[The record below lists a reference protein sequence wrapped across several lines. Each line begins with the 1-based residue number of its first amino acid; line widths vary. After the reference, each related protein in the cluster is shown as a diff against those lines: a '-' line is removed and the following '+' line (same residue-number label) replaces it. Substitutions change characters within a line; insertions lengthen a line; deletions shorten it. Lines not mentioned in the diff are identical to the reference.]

1 MDNAPGE
8 KHICLDNE
16 STTIHQKKLF
26 ALLCIPASVVTVFLV
41 FSQVFVSAT
50 PDHWCRVPELDNF
63 SYDGNNSLTE
73 EEKKTLSIPFRN
85 GRYEKCLMYDIDYRK
100 RLSSFNKSQD
110 VTNFTLPTIPCRH
123 GWNYDKKNYDST
135 LVTEL
140 NLVCD
145 NSWKPSLATTL
156 FYLGSLIGSIVFGY
170 ISDRYGRRPALLLV
184 LIPDVLISVM
194 TCFSPNYMVY
204 TLLRTLSGLFFP
216 ALYQISF
223 VLALELVGH
232 AQRTTI
238 GVIIAMCFA
247 LGMCLLAILSHFLR
261 DAFKLSLA
269 TSVPLI
275 VMLSYYWLIP
285 ESPRW
290 LLSRNRGEEARII
303 IAKLTKPKGTWLPQ
317 CYPSKSLKEVF
328 SSSPEAKPELRSTTK
343 ARRKEEQRVTL
354 FDALGYSQTRIKFL
368 ILSFNWIANSI
379 VYNGLSY
386 NVSNLGISDQLAF
399 FIGGIVEIPG
409 HVATLYTM
417 NRYGRRNVL
426 FFMMFSGGLACIS
439 CMLVAED
446 NVWLTLGLAM
456 FGKFGNAAAFSVFY
470 VFIGELLPTVIRS
483 QAMGVASFV
492 AGIGLLG
499 FPQIIRLAD
508 YDRALPLFVMGVISV
523 TGGAMT
529 LFLPETLNSQL
540 PQIIADSESQ
550 KLRCGLFRNA
560 MCSVPEE
567 DLDVSYRK
575 DDKREREIETENEE
589 NVRLSTPL
597 KS

>member
-1 MDNAPGE
+1 MADSDRD
-8 KHICLDNE
+8 KQVCLDNE
-16 STTIHQKKLF
+16 ITTIHQKKLF

-50 PDHWCRVPELDNF
+50 PDHWCRIPELDDF
-63 SYDGNNSLTE
+63 TYDGNISLTE
-73 EEKKTLSIPFRN
+73 LEKKSMSIPFKN

-100 RLSSFNKSQD
+100 QLSSFNKSHVD
-110 VTNFTLPTIPCRH
+110 NVNATLPTIPCQY
-123 GWNYDKKNYDST
+123 GWTYDRNNYDST

-145 NSWKPSLATTL
+145 DSWKPSLATTL
-156 FYLGSLIGSIVFGY
+156 FYLGSLIGSIVFGF

-184 LIPDVLISVM
+184 LIPDILISVM
-194 TCFSPNYMVY
+194 TCYSPNYMVY
-204 TLLRTLSGLFFP
+204 TILRTLSGLFFP
-216 ALYQISF
+216 ALYQICF

-232 AQRTTI
+232 SQRTTI

-269 TSVPLI
+269 TSVPLLA
-275 VMLSYYWLIP
+275 MLSYYWLIP

-290 LLSRNRGEEARII
+290 LLSKNRGEEAKII
-303 IAKLTKPKGTWLPQ
+303 IAKLTKTKATWLPQ
-317 CYPSKSLKEVF
+317 CYPSKPLKEVF
-328 SSSPEAKPELRSTTK
+328 CSSPKTTPELIRNSTK
-343 ARRKEEQRVTL
+343 ARSKEEKCVTL

-386 NVSNLGISDQLAF
+386 NVGNLGISDQLAF
-399 FIGGIVEIPG
+399 FI
-409 HVATLYTM
+409 
-417 NRYGRRNVL
+417 
-426 FFMMFSGGLACIS
+426 
-439 CMLVAED
+439 D
-446 NVWLTLGLAM
+446 NVWLTLVLAM

-499 FPQIIRLAD
+499 FPQIIRL
-508 YDRALPLFVMGVISV
+508 VSV
-523 TGGAMT
+523 TIDKYIS
-529 LFLPETLNSQL
+529 LWCNSNTYFY
-540 PQIIADSESQ
+540 
-550 KLRCGLFRNA
+550 CG
-560 MCSVPEE
+560 
-567 DLDVSYRK
+567 
-575 DDKREREIETENEE
+575 
-589 NVRLSTPL
+589 
-597 KS
+597 